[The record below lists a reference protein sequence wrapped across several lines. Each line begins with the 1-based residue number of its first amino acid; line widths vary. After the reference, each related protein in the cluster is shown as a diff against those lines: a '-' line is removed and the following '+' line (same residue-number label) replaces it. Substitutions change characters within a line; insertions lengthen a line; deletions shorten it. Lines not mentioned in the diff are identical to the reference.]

1 MIYINNETTTV
12 KVPKFNREYEQNKI
26 VATNQVTGVE
36 WQFRLT
42 DISTNADYYEYNKP
56 SFNCNDYVGSYDYQ
70 IMYNDIVLSS
80 GIVVIE
86 GDSNVVD
93 NIEYQPEE
101 DYVIEYTPTNSGVV
115 VPERSLII
123 NENGIY
129 EVKGYDK
136 ADVLVEIGTN
146 CEEAIAELEGTID
159 NLESTIADLQEKV
172 NSVTSITINEE
183 GTYVAPEG
191 VLGWNEVIVNM
202 QEPVEE
208 LPKYLW
214 IKPLT
219 GDIYFEYTTDG
230 TLSPNFEYSYNT
242 TDWNV
247 WDYSA
252 LRIKENQKLYLR
264 GVNNRQI
271 SNYQDNLHRNC
282 FAAEGMGCDQV
293 AIGGN
298 LMALVD
304 GEGTTKVIPAD
315 SMFNSLFREFYSN
328 LVYIPG
334 SGGEYGVGES
344 DLFLNELILPA
355 TTLTTGCYQS
365 MFLNTKVLT
374 YPKKLPATELKPYCY
389 SQMFYT
395 NDWVGVNVIRELDAP
410 TLFGK
415 TLENRCYE
423 QMFYGCNNISN
434 IICLAERHNY
444 ANHPFYM
451 IFYDS
456 GGDKYNVN
464 FICNIALQYWD
475 DDYLPTYKTVANYD
489 PNVYMSYLPTNL
501 LNSLVK

>member
-1 MIYINNETTTV
+1 MQNDNAILENDLSNANNT
-12 KVPKFNREYEQNKI
+12 
-26 VATNQVTGVE
+26 
-36 WQFRLT
+36 L
-42 DISTNADYYEYNKP
+42 
-56 SFNCNDYVGSYDYQ
+56 
-70 IMYNDIVLSS
+70 
-80 GIVVIE
+80 
-86 GDSNVVD
+86 
-93 NIEYQPEE
+93 
-101 DYVIEYTPTNSGVV
+101 
-115 VPERSLII
+115 
-123 NENGIY
+123 
-129 EVKGYDK
+129 
-136 ADVLVEIGTN
+136 
-146 CEEAIAELEGTID
+146 
-159 NLESTIADLQEKV
+159 ADLQDKV
-172 NSVTSITINEE
+172 NSVTTITINEE

-191 VLGWNEVIVNM
+191 ILGWNEVIVNM

-271 SNYQDNLHRNC
+271 SNYQDNLNCNC
-282 FAAEGMGCDQV
+282 FSANGQGCDQV

-315 SMFNSLFREFYSN
+315 NMFNSLFREFYSN

-365 MFLNTKVLT
+365 MFLNTRVLT

-395 NDWVGVNVIRELDAP
+395 NDWVGVNVYRELDAP

-423 QMFYGCNNISN
+423 QMFYGCNNIAN
-434 IICLAERHNY
+434 VICLAERHNY

-456 GGDKYNVN
+456 GGDFYNVN
-464 FICNIALQYWD
+464 FICNQVLAGWD

-489 PNVYMSYLPTNL
+489 PNVYMSYLPYKL
-501 LNSLVK
+501 LNKLVE